1 MAIADPDRPP
11 TSADLAICTVVFG
24 HSTFLGRSL
33 VSSLLSS
40 GRWTARV
47 ADTLPPPSPGPIH
60 PDLASYCHVDVT
72 DPSSLRSAVAGA
84 VAVFLVDP
92 LPSFPSRPPVG
103 DFPRLHELSVI
114 AAKSLISACRQSGV
128 RRLVYTGSADVVFDG
143 ENDVCDADE
152 SLPYPDA
159 YEDAINELRMQVEV
173 LVLSANGMDDLLTCA
188 LRPSIIFGP
197 EDPYFVHFIVKE
209 ARSGIAK
216 FVIGN
221 GKNICDCTYIDNV
234 VHANLSVES
243 ALSSSPASV
252 AGKPFFI
259 TNDEPVELW
268 EFISYILE
276 NLGYKRPTFHIPA
289 KLVLLVISLL
299 KRVGDKLNGGVSSHV
314 LSAATV
320 HTLSS
325 SRTFDCSKAKNQFGY
340 SSIVSFQ
347 KGLDLTVK
355 SLPRLEDLGNS
366 QETRSEADRMLG
378 SGVVADILLWRDE
391 KKTFALVVTLFVLF
405 YWLFL
410 SGKTF
415 VASSARILMV
425 VCLSLFIHGI
435 LPSQMFGFN
444 LKKIPSSCFEVSE
457 STMRCIFLTLASLWN
472 QGILAMRLLAQGDD
486 WSIFFKFERKLVNRL
501 QQRSY
506 LQNLLI
512 TVLVLH
518 FLQAEHD
525 QCLHQKFLQHSFFI
539 LTRWVDKYGCN
550 CSRHSFCSSHSSF

>member
-1 MAIADPDRPP
+1 MAIADPP
-11 TSADLAICTVVFG
+11 TSADLSICTVVFG

-33 VSSLLSS
+33 VSALHIS
-40 GRWTARV
+40 GRWTVRV
-47 ADTLPPPSPGPIH
+47 ADTLPPPSPSPIH
-60 PDLASYCHVDVT
+60 PYLASYYHVDVT
-72 DPSSLRSAVAGA
+72 DPSSLRSSVAGA

-92 LPSFPSRPPVG
+92 LPSFPSQPPVG

-114 AAKSLISACRQSGV
+114 GAKSLISACRQSGV
-128 RRLVYTGSADVVFDG
+128 RRLVYTGSADVIFDG

-159 YEDAINELRMQVEV
+159 YADAINELRMQMEV
-173 LVLSANGMDDLLTCA
+173 LVLSANGLDDLLTCA

-197 EDPYFVHFIVKE
+197 GDPYFVHFIVKE

-221 GKNICDCTYIDNV
+221 GKNLCDCTYIDNV

-243 ALSSSPASV
+243 ALSLSPASV

-259 TNDEPVELW
+259 TNDEPIELW

-276 NLGYKRPTFHIPA
+276 NLGYKRPTFHIPV
-289 KLVLLVISLL
+289 KLALLVISLL
-299 KRVGDKLNGGVSSHV
+299 KRVGDKLNGGESSLV

-320 HTLSS
+320 HTLSC

-340 SSIVSFQ
+340 SSTVSFQ
-347 KGLDLTVK
+347 KGLDMTVK

-366 QETRSEADRMLG
+366 RETIRSEADRLLG

-415 VASSARILMV
+415 VASSAGILVV

-435 LPSQMFGFN
+435 LPSEMFGFN
-444 LKKIPSSCFEVSE
+444 RKKIPSSCFEVSE
-457 STMRCIFLTLASLWN
+457 STMRCIFLALASSWN

-486 WSIFFKFERKLVNRL
+486 WSIFFKAAGSLYLIKLLLQIPISVLVGIGLTCLFSVFIIYEQCEEEINKLKEVAIIGFEISKEALIARL
-501 QQRSY
+501 Q
-506 LQNLLI
+506 
-512 TVLVLH
+512 
-518 FLQAEHD
+518 
-525 QCLHQKFLQHSFFI
+525 KFFA
-539 LTRWVDKYGCN
+539 KNG
-550 CSRHSFCSSHSSF
+550 